1 MSILGNRVVRRED
14 PALLTVGGTYVE
26 DVVREGTAHVAF
38 VRSTMAH
45 ARITSID
52 TSEAEAAPG
61 VLAVVSAADL
71 DLPPMLPIAFIDQRL
86 SLIHI

>member
-52 TSEAEAAPG
+52 TA
-61 VLAVVSAADL
+61 
-71 DLPPMLPIAFIDQRL
+71 
-86 SLIHI
+86 